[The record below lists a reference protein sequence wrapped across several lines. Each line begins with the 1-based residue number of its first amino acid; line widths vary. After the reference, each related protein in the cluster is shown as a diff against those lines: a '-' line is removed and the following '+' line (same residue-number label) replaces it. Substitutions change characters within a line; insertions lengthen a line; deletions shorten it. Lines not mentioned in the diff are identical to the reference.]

1 MKAHKLDMIAAWAKD
16 AGISGYDHLDP
27 KNVERQRQCGI
38 KKWNEQNRDRNDQT
52 DNSGRRST

>member
-27 KNVERQRQCGI
+27 KNVERQRQYGI